1 MLEVKQ
7 DDYLFYYLIATA
19 YIALNEHKKAIEP
32 LKKAIELH
40 PEHLQLQNNLAN
52 CYIAL
57 NKLDDA
63 ELVLKG
69 ARALDKDFAMTNYN
83 LGVLYQIKG
92 DYKEAFDYFN
102 KAYKKEPSVSLM
114 ATLAYCAWR
123 AGIYELAIS
132 LYRSLIAIYP
142 DKANFQNNLLM
153 LLMEIRN
160 YNEALKT
167 VRELL
172 KLNPNGVDLLKKEA
186 ALLRLTGSNEAA
198 VEILDSLVK
207 RGKVD
212 VEIYYNLA
220 LCCVNLQNY
229 EDAKDAFLKCI
240 ALEPHNPFVHKDL
253 GLLYLK
259 MNMTDWALDE
269 LRQALELEGSEPDIT
284 FAYAVLMNKTNNF
297 EEADKYYEKSVALD
311 KTNADYL
318 AHWGENLIAQAKFD
332 KGLEKL
338 QEALKIN
345 PKNYIALYNMAKV
358 YFSLKKYKIAKEV
371 LEDILNITKDDAQV
385 LNMLGISYLKLKDF
399 KAACGIFEKLKKDF
413 PKNHILLC
421 NLARCY
427 LGLNEVQKAKEAAQ
441 EALLIFS
448 DYDEAL
454 KILKEVEK

>member
-1 MLEVKQ
+1 MENKNEIINRAADLIAKGEFKEAAVLLEKICIEDENNAEFVKNLGLCYINTEDYQKAHSAFKKVLELQKDDATALFYLANCDDKLGFEDKALEEYEKVIKLRKEFYDAYKNLSVIYVKQGRHEKIIELLKPVLEVKQ

-57 NKLDDA
+57 NKLDNA

-259 MNMTDWALDE
+259 MNMTDWALDT
-269 LRQALELEGSEPDIT
+269 AI
-284 FAYAVLMNKTNNF
+284 
-297 EEADKYYEKSVALD
+297 
-311 KTNADYL
+311 
-318 AHWGENLIAQAKFD
+318 
-332 KGLEKL
+332 
-338 QEALKIN
+338 
-345 PKNYIALYNMAKV
+345 
-358 YFSLKKYKIAKEV
+358 
-371 LEDILNITKDDAQV
+371 
-385 LNMLGISYLKLKDF
+385 
-399 KAACGIFEKLKKDF
+399 
-413 PKNHILLC
+413 
-421 NLARCY
+421 
-427 LGLNEVQKAKEAAQ
+427 
-441 EALLIFS
+441 
-448 DYDEAL
+448 
-454 KILKEVEK
+454 